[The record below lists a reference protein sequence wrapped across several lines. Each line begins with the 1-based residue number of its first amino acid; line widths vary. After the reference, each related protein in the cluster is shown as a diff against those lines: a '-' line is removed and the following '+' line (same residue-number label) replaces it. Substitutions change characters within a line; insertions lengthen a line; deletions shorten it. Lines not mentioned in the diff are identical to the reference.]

1 MQVASFLESHP
12 AVKRVNFPGLE
23 SHPQHDLALKQ
34 MSSSSGMLSFQV
46 QDGPSTAR
54 AMVDRLKVIHYA
66 VSLGHHRSLVYWI
79 GTDAIMESTF
89 QLDGEQL
96 AAYREYA
103 GDGVMRLSV
112 GLEDPQDICSDLAQV
127 LK

>member
-1 MQVASFLESHP
+1 
-12 AVKRVNFPGLE
+12 
-23 SHPQHDLALKQ
+23 
-34 MSSSSGMLSFQV
+34 
-46 QDGPSTAR
+46 
-54 AMVDRLKVIHYA
+54 
-66 VSLGHHRSLVYWI
+66 
-79 GTDAIMESTF
+79 MESTF